1 VGVEIPGWRASPQVS
16 LGQNAGGIAQSPY
29 AVAIGTQAGYSL
41 QGTGSI
47 AIGNQAGFTGQG
59 SYSVAIGYQ
68 AGTGG
73 VAPNAVVINGGPTG
87 ISATNAGFYVSPI
100 RTNTSTSPPYALYY
114 NYETPAGGTDAYEIS
129 VSTSDGRL
137 KTDISDSQLGLD
149 FINALHPVQFR
160 WKDKNIAYL
169 YDENGRSPTGTN
181 PGRRLHHGF
190 VAQEV
195 KAALNAKG
203 QDSGIF
209 MEITD
214 GPPSIRGLNAL
225 RYEEF
230 ISPIVKSIQEL
241 TGLVERQQQTIA
253 DLEARLARA
262 NL

>member
-1 VGVEIPGWRASPQVS
+1 
-16 LGQNAGGIAQSPY
+16 
-29 AVAIGTQAGYSL
+29 VAIGTQAGYSL
-41 QGTGSI
+41 QGTGGI
-47 AIGNQAGFTGQG
+47 AIGYQAGFTGQG

-73 VAPNAVVINGGPTG
+73 VAPDAIVINGGPTG
-87 ISATNAGFYVSPI
+87 INAPNPGFYVSPI
-100 RTNTSTSPPYALYY
+100 RTNTTTSPPYALYY
-114 NYETPAGGTDAYEIS
+114 NYATPAGGTDAYEIS

-137 KTDISDSQLGLD
+137 KTDISDSELGLD

-169 YDENGRSPTGTN
+169 YDETGRSPTGTN

-195 KAALNAKG
+195 KATLDAKG

-209 MEITD
+209 MELQD
-214 GPPSIRGLNAL
+214 GPPSIRGLNVL

-241 TGLVERQQQTIA
+241 TGLVQQQQQTIA
-253 DLEARLARA
+253 DLQARLTRA